1 MMMHEAKQKLEDLAE
16 EGATRPPQRR
26 TAFWI
31 LGGLILLALLAGA
44 AFIVGRLMAGE
55 TLFPPRDV
63 IFGPNTDI
71 GLLRPTQVPGTHPD
85 LEGPFQRREDN
96 SIFIAQAGSDGPS
109 GPVGAAGGPT
119 IEVVIT
125 HETLI
130 YADITSPPS
139 PGDVIEGGMLRL
151 QAQQV
156 DTIEEIG
163 DGTVLMVWGEWQGD
177 RLIATVIYYDQL

>member
-1 MMMHEAKQKLEDLAE
+1 MTMDDDKQKMEHRAE
-16 EGATRPPQRR
+16 EGAAHRSQRR
-26 TAFWI
+26 KIFWI
-31 LGGLILLALLAGA
+31 LGGSMLFALLAGA
-44 AFIVGRLMAGE
+44 AFIAGQLMAGE
-55 TLFPPRDV
+55 SLFPPRDV

-71 GLLRPTQVPGTHPD
+71 GLLPPTQVPGTPPD
-85 LEGPFQRREDN
+85 LEGPFQRRDDN
-96 SIFIAQAGSDGPS
+96 SLFIAQAGSGAPS
-109 GPVGAAGGPT
+109 RPVGAAGGPT

-130 YADITSPPS
+130 YADITSLPS

-151 QAQQV
+151 QANQV

-163 DGTVLMVWGEWQGD
+163 EGTVLMVWGDWQGD

>member
-1 MMMHEAKQKLEDLAE
+1 MMHEAKQKLENLAE
-16 EGATRPPQRR
+16 GGAVRPSRR
-26 TAFWI
+26 RSVFWI
-31 LGGLILLALLAGA
+31 LGGLILFALLAGA
-44 AFIVGRLMAGE
+44 ASIAGRLMAGE

-63 IFGPNTDI
+63 VFGPNTDI
-71 GLLRPTQVPGTHPD
+71 ELLPPAQVPGTPPE

-96 SIFIAQAGSDGPS
+96 SLFIARAATGGPS
-109 GPVGAAGGPT
+109 GPVDAAGGPT